1 MIHTVIFFTKIQKI
15 ILFISFIISVG
26 LLPLCSQA
34 ATLSISPSTG
44 VYKTGATFSISILV
58 NTAGTPVNA
67 ADGTL
72 SYNPKEL
79 SVLSVS
85 RSSSIFNLWT
95 TEPTFSNAAG
105 TVTFSGGVPTSYTG
119 AQGNVFVVTFRALTS
134 GTSRVSLTGASV
146 LAADGKGTNVLTNMS
161 GGTFTLSAVE
171 SQPAPEVIIEYVAPA
186 NTPAAPQITST
197 THAKD
202 GVWSKEKIAN
212 FSWNVPSGVTT
223 VRTSLDKSPV
233 AVPTKVYDSPIRT
246 LTIPNLDEGV
256 SYLHA
261 QFKNADGWGK
271 VGHYKIAV
279 DSEKPESFE
288 IKSPENTD
296 VSNPAQTLI
305 FNIKDKTS
313 PVALFKV
320 QIDGAVPF
328 EVKATSSVT
337 NVILEAL
344 EPGYHTVIAE
354 GFDGSGNS
362 LIASYSFTIT
372 SFEKPVI
379 TEFPVSLNSGTVPVI
394 RGTTKPSA
402 KVTATI
408 TPPTGE
414 PIFIE
419 TVANGEGIFS
429 IIPDEDFKTGV
440 YSVTVVATDQFG
452 ARSEKSD
459 EIKIIVS
466 EPGYVVVGSFLIS
479 FFSILIPLIALC
491 VLTWL
496 TLIYSVTKMR
506 RTKKAV
512 VLESEEASMM
522 LSTEFRHIEQVI
534 AQQEEIMKKSRK
546 TNKLTVGEETLFA
559 ELKST
564 IKEAKQRVG
573 KEVDDVTHIFKK

>member
-1 MIHTVIFFTKIQKI
+1 MNFTKHIQI
-15 ILFISFIISVG
+15 NFYGLCSSAFIGVGLFLLPFALQAASLFIA
-26 LLPLCSQA
+26 PA
-34 ATLSISPSTG
+34 TG
-44 VYKTGATFSISILV
+44 VYKTGATFSVSIFV

-79 SVLSVS
+79 SVVSVT
-85 RSSSIFNLWT
+85 RASSIFNLWT
-95 TEPTFSNAAG
+95 SEPTFSNAAG
-105 TVTFSGGVPTSYTG
+105 TVTFSGGVPTGYTG
-119 AQGNVFVVTFRALTS
+119 GQGNVFVVTFRALSS
-134 GTSRVSLTGASV
+134 GTARVSLTGASV

-161 GGTFTLSAVE
+161 GGTYTLSAVE
-171 SQPAPEVIIEYVAPA
+171 SQPAPEVIVEYVAPA
-186 NTPAAPQITST
+186 NTPAAPQIVSST
-197 THAKD
+197 HTKD
-202 GVWSKEKIAN
+202 GAWSKEKTATV
-212 FSWNVPSGVTT
+212 SWTVPGGVTS

-246 LTIPNLDEGV
+246 LTIPNLDDGV
-256 SYLHA
+256 SYVHV

-271 VGHYKIAV
+271 VGHYKLAV
-279 DSEKPESFE
+279 DSEKPESIE
-288 IKSPENTD
+288 IKSPENAD

-305 FNIKDKTS
+305 FSSKDKTS
-313 PVALFKV
+313 LVALYKV
-320 QIDGAVPF
+320 QIDGAAPF
-328 EVKATSSVT
+328 EVKATSSLT
-337 NVILEAL
+337 NVLLEAL
-344 EPGYHTVIAE
+344 EPGYHTVVAE

-394 RGTTKPSA
+394 RGTTKALA

-414 PIFIE
+414 PIRIE

-440 YSVTVVATDQFG
+440 YGVTVVATDQFG

-466 EPGYVVVGSFLIS
+466 EPGYVAIGSFLIS

-506 RTKKAV
+506 RIKKAV
-512 VLESEEASMM
+512 VVESEEAAMM
-522 LSTEFRHIEQVI
+522 LSTEFRHIEQVLVE
-534 AQQEEIMKKSRK
+534 QEEVMKKSRK
-546 TNKLTVGEETLFA
+546 TNKLTSGEEKLFL
-559 ELKST
+559 ELRAT